1 MIIQWSADEEKV
13 DYSYNYQLLNTDQWI
28 IFDEIIQVVL
38 QGEMKMT
45 ILFYIDGPV
54 EVGKLTKS

>member
-1 MIIQWSADEEKV
+1 VIIQWSADEEKV